1 MFFHF
6 LMKENI
12 IIKET
17 ENFIKKTEI
26 KKIEPFNKS
35 KNKTIN
41 PEFDFNDLIEVKQ
54 NFEKAKKNEI
64 PVINKINIT
73 PIKINKKKLPIS
85 HSTLKSKTTE
95 EKKNIFNFEPLEK
108 TIHKNKVT
116 RNILVHKKT
125 DVISFGKSIL
135 ETKNKF
141 DISFKWPV
149 KKNMHNLIYEKML
162 RCLNAKTVLLGDDQ
176 IFYSQTGILDKI
188 KIRNNYSPILRLPN
202 YSSAKL
208 ENNILNYIKKKYP
221 QSANGKLIRL
231 FDKNVDAY
239 ILGNFKLM
247 AKSEFLNFK
256 KISGIYSI
264 LNNKLFLIN
273 LSVDDL
279 KIDGKIDLSNLNKG
293 C

>member
-1 MFFHF
+1 
-6 LMKENI
+6 MKENI
-12 IIKET
+12 IIKGT

-26 KKIEPFNKS
+26 KKMKPLNKP
-35 KNKTIN
+35 KNKAIN
-41 PEFDFNDLIEVKQ
+41 PELDFDDLIEIKE
-54 NFEKAKKNEI
+54 NYDKSKKNEI
-64 PVINKINIT
+64 PIMNKINTI
-73 PIKINKKKLPIS
+73 PIKIDKRQQSIS
-85 HSTLKSKTTE
+85 QSTLKSKTTE
-95 EKKNIFNFEPLEK
+95 EKKNIFNFKPLEK
-108 TIHKNKVT
+108 ILHKNKVI
-116 RNILVHKKT
+116 RNTLVHKKT
-125 DVISFGKSIL
+125 DAISFGKSIL
-135 ETKNKF
+135 ETKNNF

-149 KKNMHNLIYEKML
+149 NKNMHNLIYEKML
-162 RCLNAKTVLLGDDQ
+162 KCLNAKTVLLGDDQ
-176 IFYSQTGILDKI
+176 IFYSQEGILDKM

-221 QSANGKLIRL
+221 QSAKGKLLRL

-239 ILGNFKLM
+239 IIGNFKLM
-247 AKSEFLNFK
+247 AKSKFLNFK

-279 KIDGKIDLSNLNKG
+279 NIDGKIDFSNLNKG